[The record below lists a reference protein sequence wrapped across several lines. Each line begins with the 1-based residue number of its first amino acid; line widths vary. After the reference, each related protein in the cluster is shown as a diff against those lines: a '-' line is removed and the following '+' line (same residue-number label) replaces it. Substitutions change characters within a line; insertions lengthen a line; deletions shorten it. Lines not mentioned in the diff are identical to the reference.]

1 MGREEIWEGIKRV
14 DKAPPRLLLSLNEAS
29 STGNELLQMEIGPS
43 QAIMK
48 AICGCYYTDSKAKLL
63 KRTPI

>member
-48 AICGCYYTDSKAKLL
+48 AFCGCYYTDSKAKLL